1 MKNTVWAIYWYS
13 QYGKEEIDE
22 ANTFKEAKFLIKE
35 YELAY
40 GEGYFK
46 TGSKR
51 VSVWDKKPK
60 IYTNLMN

>member
-51 VSVWDKKPK
+51 VSV
-60 IYTNLMN
+60 